1 MKSWVDISHVYGHIW
16 LKYSIKFNKIVMTS
30 VRLWGDDI
38 FFITIIGLNDFLRIF
53 LSSIFFKIVL
63 IWPFIFFIQASL
75 MHIKFFYRR
84 NARQVSLMSFK
95 VSSNLFQGDLNRK
108 HKPGISH
115 QQDIEILYESY
126 IKQKVHKRK
135 ISSIV
140 KISLNLV
147 SFKWEVWL
155 TIKSGSIHNFL
166 LMEMPVQSPLEFF
179 FFIIL
184 PVLFIRF
191 FLIML
196 LFSKVNNIHR
206 YKNVTKYAP
215 KHQSYLIV
223 TYIPDLCKI

>member
-1 MKSWVDISHVYGHIW
+1 
-16 LKYSIKFNKIVMTS
+16 
-30 VRLWGDDI
+30 
-38 FFITIIGLNDFLRIF
+38 
-53 LSSIFFKIVL
+53 
-63 IWPFIFFIQASL
+63 

-179 FFIIL
+179 FL
-184 PVLFIRF
+184 LFYLFCSFVF
-191 FLIML
+191 FPIML
-196 LFSKVNNIHR
+196 LFLSWIIFIVIKVLQSTLQSISHTLSLLIYPTITFAR
-206 YKNVTKYAP
+206 YKDD
-215 KHQSYLIV
+215 SY
-223 TYIPDLCKI
+223 C

>member
-1 MKSWVDISHVYGHIW
+1 
-16 LKYSIKFNKIVMTS
+16 MTS

-155 TIKSGSIHNFL
+155 TIKSGSIQFSTYGNACAKFLGVFFL
-166 LMEMPVQSPLEFF
+166 LFYLFCSFVFF
-179 FFIIL
+179 
-184 PVLFIRF
+184 P
-191 FLIML
+191 IML
-196 LFSKVNNIHR
+196 LFSKLNNIHR
-206 YKNVTKYAP
+206 YKSVTKYAP

-223 TYIPDLCKI
+223 TDIPDNNLCKI